1 MLAESYKD
9 AQVIT
14 NFIKN
19 GKAYARIKM
28 TCDRCGGHGIFAV
41 GVHNGCLVP
50 SPHDSGMCYKC
61 LGSGY
66 IIEDVRDYTE
76 SEFASMQRAKAKRDA
91 AKQAESERRAAEYR
105 EKNNQ
110 RMLTQH
116 GFKDVYAYAV
126 VGNTYDLKEE
136 LKAHGAKFSYELLWV
151 CPEEP
156 TWLPADRYVR
166 ICATDIF
173 ELKDDVLMLKDSASD
188 FIKSLQP
195 KSGEYLGNVG
205 QRITVTVTVTKR
217 LEFENEYMRGW
228 PTTTYKYIMKTADG
242 NTVTWQTDSV
252 YWREGHECTIIG
264 TVKEHT
270 EYNGVRQTVLTR
282 CKEVQK

>member
-156 TWLPADRYVR
+156 IWLPADRYVR

-242 NTVTWQTDSV
+242 NTVTWQTGSV

>member
-242 NTVTWQTDSV
+242 NTVTWQTGSV